1 MRRGLLVAAATLAL
15 VRPAAGEMFGPDY
28 PPCGN
33 QPSTLAIVDC
43 VAAKTAEWDARLN
56 AAYQDLMARAYPPQ
70 REPLR
75 AAQRLRIQYRDANCG
90 FYAAQEGTIRLVQ
103 AAECL
108 RAMAQDR
115 ALELENAMVF
125 E

>member
-1 MRRGLLVAAATLAL
+1 VRPGLLAAGALALASPAAA
-15 VRPAAGEMFGPDY
+15 EMFGPDY

-43 VAAKTAEWDARLN
+43 VAAKTASWDSRLN
-56 AAYQDLMARAYPPQ
+56 AAYRDLMTRAYPPQ

-75 AAQRLRIQYRDANCG
+75 AAQRLWLEYRDANCG
-90 FYAAQEGTIRLVQ
+90 FYAAQEGTIRRVQ

-108 RAMAQDR
+108 RAMTQDR